1 LAVAE
6 QAKVLTM
13 VAVAVVVA
21 PEVLSLR
28 IIFQF
33 LNLLQY
39 QLVQVALGLMV
50 IRTAEQDLIQRLQ

>member
-1 LAVAE
+1 MLIMVEAE
-6 QAKVLTM
+6 
-13 VAVAVVVA
+13 VVVA